1 MSRLLPALLL
11 LAGCASFPEA
21 VRKLPDGAGPV
32 ELEATPFIPQ
42 ERYQCGP
49 AALTTVLLASG
60 ADVALDDIVDGV
72 YIPER
77 KGSLQFELL
86 AAARSEG
93 RLPYVIDGTLSA
105 IRAEL
110 EAGRPVLVMQNL
122 SIALMPR
129 WHYAVVVGIDPD
141 HDQVVLRSGT
151 ERRHVTSVRTFLYT
165 WRRSDYWAFVALSPD
180 AVPVNA
186 DKTRYFDAIAAL
198 EQAGQLDSAATAWRT
213 ALSTWPGDA
222 VATFGLGNVFLAGGK
237 YAEAERLY
245 RELLARDEGMVVA
258 RNNLAL
264 ALADQGEFD
273 AALEE
278 IGKALDQAGGSDLA
292 DELKDTERTIR
303 DMRGGN

>member
-1 MSRLLPALLL
+1 VRDLPA
-11 LAGCASFPEA
+11 
-21 VRKLPDGAGPV
+21 GAGPL
-32 ELEATPFIPQ
+32 ELEATPFVPQ

-60 ADVALDDIVDGV
+60 ADVALDDIVDRV
-72 YIPER
+72 YLPER

-86 AAARSEG
+86 AATRTEG
-93 RLPYVIDGTLSA
+93 RLPYPIDGTLAA

-141 HDQVVLRSGT
+141 RDRVVLRSGT

-165 WRRSDYWAFVALSPD
+165 WRRSDYWGFVVLRPD
-180 AVPVNA
+180 AIPA
-186 DKTRYFDAIAAL
+186 DVERTRYFNAIAAL
-198 EQAGQLDSAATAWRT
+198 EQAGQLESAATAWRT
-213 ALSTWPGDA
+213 ALSVWPGDRI
-222 VATFGLGNVFLAGGK
+222 ATFGLGNVHLAAGD
-237 YAEAERLY
+237 YAEAEHVY
-245 RELLARDEGMVVA
+245 RELLEQDQSMVVA

-264 ALADQGEFD
+264 ALANQGKFG

-278 IGKALDQAGGSDLA
+278 IERALNQAGDSDLA
-292 DELKDTERTIR
+292 AELKDTEQTIR
-303 DMRGGN
+303 RMRGGD

>member
-1 MSRLLPALLL
+1 MPALLL
-11 LAGCASFPEA
+11 LTGCASFPED
-21 VRKLPDGAGPV
+21 VRELPVGAGPF
-32 ELEATPFIPQ
+32 ELEATPFVPQ

-60 ADVALDDIVDGV
+60 ADVALDDIVDRV
-72 YIPER
+72 YLPGR

-93 RLPYVIDGTLSA
+93 RLPYLIDGTLSA
-105 IRAEL
+105 IRTEL
-110 EAGRPVLVMQNL
+110 AAGRPVLVMQNL
-122 SIALMPR
+122 SIAVMPR

-141 HDQVVLRSGT
+141 RDRVILRSGT
-151 ERRHVTSVRTFLYT
+151 ERRHMTSIRTFLYT
-165 WRRSDYWAFVALSPD
+165 WRRSDYWAFVVLPPD
-180 AVPVNA
+180 TVPAAV

-198 EQAGQLDSAATAWRT
+198 EQAGQLESAAIAWRT
-213 ALSTWPGDA
+213 ALSTWPGDTI
-222 VATFGLGNVFLAGGK
+222 ATFGLGNVYLAGGQ
-237 YAEAERLY
+237 YADAEQVY
-245 RELLARDEGMVVA
+245 RELLAQDEGMVVA

-278 IGKALDQAGGSDLA
+278 IGKALDQARGSDLA